1 MIEVKN
7 LTKQYGKLTAVDH
20 ISFSVGDGEVLGF
33 LGPNGAGKS
42 TVMNIMTGNL
52 SATEGT
58 ARICGYEI
66 LESPMEAKRKIGY
79 LPELPPLYPEMT
91 VESYLKF
98 VYRLR
103 GVRLPEKEHIRD
115 VCEMTGVASVSQRII
130 RNLSKGYRQRI
141 GIAQALIG
149 NPEVLILDEP
159 TVGLDPK
166 QIQEIMALVKQLGKE
181 HTVIFSS
188 HILPEVQQICSRII
202 ILNHGKIAADDTLP
216 NLSRRLSGEGLRV
229 RIEGPQEGIRKALT
243 AIPGV
248 KSVSMLS
255 AEEKGCC
262 DYRVVAVG
270 GSDVRRAVFR
280 TASEKNW
287 PILYMSGYELPLED
301 IFLQITGGER

>member
-58 ARICGYEI
+58 ATIGGYEI

-115 VCEMTGVASVSQRII
+115 VCEMTGIASVSQRII
-130 RNLSKGYRQRI
+130 RNLSKGFRQRI

-202 ILNHGKIAADDTLP
+202 ILNRGKIAADDTLP

-229 RIEGPQEGIRKALT
+229 RIEGPQEGIRKALA

-255 AEEKGCC
+255 AEEKGCS
-262 DYRVVAVG
+262 DYRIVAVG
-270 GSDVRRAVFR
+270 DSDVRRAVFR

>member
-7 LTKQYGKLTAVDH
+7 LTKQYGKMTAVDH

-58 ARICGYEI
+58 AEIGGYEI

-79 LPELPPLYPEMT
+79 LPEIPPLYPEMT
-91 VESYLKF
+91 VEKYLEF
-98 VYRLR
+98 IYRLR
-103 GVRLPEKEHIRD
+103 GVRLPKEEHIGD
-115 VCEMTGVASVSQRII
+115 VCEMTGISGVSQRII

-149 NPEVLILDEP
+149 SPEVLILDEP

-166 QIQEIMALVKQLGKE
+166 QIQEIMALVKKLGRE
-181 HTVIFSS
+181 HTIIFSS

-202 ILNHGKIAADDTLP
+202 ILNHGKIAADDTLQ
-216 NLSRRLSGEGLRV
+216 NLSRRMSGEGLKV
-229 RIEGPQEGIRKALT
+229 RLEGPQETIRKSLLS
-243 AIPGV
+243 IPGV
-248 KSVSMLS
+248 KNVMMLS
-255 AEEKGCC
+255 AEEKGCS
-262 DYRVVAVG
+262 DYRIVAAG
-270 GSDVRRAVFR
+270 DIDVRHAVFR
-280 TASEKNW
+280 AASENHW